1 MREEIERGAMARLS
15 LGHLAVDFTSG
26 AVPALLPF
34 FAAKFDLSYT
44 ATAVLMLAALVSSS
58 LVQPL
63 FGLWSDARGA
73 IWLLPAGVAL
83 AGVGIASASMAPS
96 YALVALLVFVAGIGI
111 AAYHPEGAKFAAFA
125 SGRRRASGMSY
136 FNIGGNTGY
145 ALGPIVVT
153 PLVVWLG
160 LRGGTIAM
168 LPVLVMAL
176 VLLRALPDLR
186 RIVPTSTEH
195 RHGTGEDDIRAMTL
209 LSVVIG
215 LRSVAWFGLLTFV
228 PLWVVANG
236 GTEGEGGRTLS
247 LMLVSGAIGT
257 LVLGPVADRVG
268 LRRTLLVTQAAIPLL
283 VVAFVAV
290 GGVAGTAAL
299 MLVGP
304 CVVGTFGVTM
314 VLSQLYLP
322 RHVGVASGLSVGLA
336 MGLGGVAAVVLGA
349 VADAVDLQTALY
361 VGAVAPA
368 LGCIACLMLPRPA
381 VAVPSPQPAP
391 APAGIV

>member
-1 MREEIERGAMARLS
+1 
-15 LGHLAVDFTSG
+15 
-26 AVPALLPF
+26 
-34 FAAKFDLSYT
+34 
-44 ATAVLMLAALVSSS
+44 
-58 LVQPL
+58 
-63 FGLWSDARGA
+63 
-73 IWLLPAGVAL
+73 
-83 AGVGIASASMAPS
+83 
-96 YALVALLVFVAGIGI
+96 
-111 AAYHPEGAKFAAFA
+111 
-125 SGRRRASGMSY
+125 
-136 FNIGGNTGY
+136 
-145 ALGPIVVT
+145 
-153 PLVVWLG
+153 
-160 LRGGTIAM
+160 M

-186 RIVPTSTEH
+186 RIVPKSTGH
-195 RHGTGEDDIRAMTL
+195 RHGTGEDDVRAMTL

-283 VVAFVAV
+283 IVAFVAV

-361 VGAVAPA
+361 VAAVAPA

-381 VAVPSPQPAP
+381 AAVPSPQPAP

>member
-1 MREEIERGAMARLS
+1 
-15 LGHLAVDFTSG
+15 
-26 AVPALLPF
+26 
-34 FAAKFDLSYT
+34 
-44 ATAVLMLAALVSSS
+44 
-58 LVQPL
+58 
-63 FGLWSDARGA
+63 
-73 IWLLPAGVAL
+73 
-83 AGVGIASASMAPS
+83 
-96 YALVALLVFVAGIGI
+96 
-111 AAYHPEGAKFAAFA
+111 
-125 SGRRRASGMSY
+125 MSY

-160 LRGGTIAM
+160 LEGGTLAM
-168 LPVLVMAL
+168 IPVLAMAVVM
-176 VLLRALPDLR
+176 LRALPGLQR
-186 RIVPTSTEH
+186 VVPARTE
-195 RHGTGEDDIRAMTL
+195 RHLDGGEDDVRAMTL

-236 GTEGEGGRTLS
+236 GTKGEGGRTLA
-247 LMLVSGAIGT
+247 LMLVCGAIGT

-268 LRRTLLVTQAAIPLL
+268 LRRTLLVTQAALPFL
-283 VVAFVAV
+283 VVTFVAV
-290 GGVAGTAAL
+290 GGVAGTIAL

-336 MGLGGVAAVVLGA
+336 MGLGGIAAVVLGA

-361 VGAVAPA
+361 VGAAAPA
-368 LGCIACLMLPRPA
+368 IGCIACLMLPRPA
-381 VAVPSPQPAP
+381 SSAPKPQPEP